1 MNAHALSIFP
11 KCANCYFFIPRGTK
25 IYGVDFNL
33 EKYDV
38 CKKFG
43 ICASVARIDKLKCS
57 FYGKY
62 FLKK

>member
-1 MNAHALSIFP
+1 MNARAVSIFP
-11 KCANCYFFIPRGTK
+11 KCANCYFFIPHGTK
-25 IYGVDFNL
+25 ICGIDFNP

-43 ICASVARIDKLKCS
+43 ICASTIKLKCS